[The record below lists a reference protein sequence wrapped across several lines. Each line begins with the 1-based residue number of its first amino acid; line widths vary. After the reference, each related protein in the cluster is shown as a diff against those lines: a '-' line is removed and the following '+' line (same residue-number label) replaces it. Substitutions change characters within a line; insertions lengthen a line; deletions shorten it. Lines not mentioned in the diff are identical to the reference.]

1 MDYITAW
8 DKLSEFP
15 EKQKSQ
21 MLHTFNNPYGFR
33 LNINHPMVTKKWEAF
48 KKKNN
53 IGKYDMTDELREKFE
68 NQFMESKYY
77 QKLVAAEKQRYGEA
91 YDYIYEPLVGQAV
104 RK

>member
-1 MDYITAW
+1 MDYITSW

-91 YDYIYEPLVGQAV
+91 YDYIYEPLVG
-104 RK
+104 

>member
-68 NQFMESKYY
+68 NQFMKSKYY
-77 QKLVAAEKQRYGEA
+77 QKLVAAEKQKYGEA
-91 YDYIYEPLVGQAV
+91 YDYIYEPLVG
-104 RK
+104 

>member
-8 DKLSEFP
+8 EKLGEFP

-33 LNINHPMVTKKWEAF
+33 LNINHPMVLPKYEAF

-53 IGKYDMTDELREKFE
+53 IGRYDMTDELRDKFE
-68 NQFMESKYY
+68 KQFMASKYY
-77 QKLVAAEKQRYGEA
+77 QKLIEAEQKKYGPA
-91 YDYIYEPLVGQAV
+91 YDYIYEPLVG
-104 RK
+104 

>member
-53 IGKYDMTDELREKFE
+53 IGKYDMTDELREMFE

-77 QKLVAAEKQRYGEA
+77 QKLVAAEKQKYGTA
-91 YDYIYEPLVGQAV
+91 NDYIYEPLVG
-104 RK
+104 

>member
-77 QKLVAAEKQRYGEA
+77 QKLVAAKSRNTAQLMIIFMSR
-91 YDYIYEPLVGQAV
+91 LWV
-104 RK
+104 RR

>member
-77 QKLVAAEKQRYGEA
+77 QKLVAAEKQKYGTA
-91 YDYIYEPLVGQAV
+91 YDDIYEPLVG
-104 RK
+104 

>member
-8 DKLSEFP
+8 GKLSEFP

-77 QKLVAAEKQRYGEA
+77 QKLVVAEKQKYGTA
-91 YDYIYEPLVGQAV
+91 YDYIYEPLVG
-104 RK
+104 

>member
-77 QKLVAAEKQRYGEA
+77 QKLVAAEKQKCGTA
-91 YDYIYEPLVGQAV
+91 YDYIYEPLVG
-104 RK
+104 

>member
-1 MDYITAW
+1 MDYIEAW
-8 DKLSEFP
+8 EKARAKKDK
-15 EKQKSQ
+15 QDV
-21 MLHTFNNPYGFR
+21 MIHTFRNPYGFR
-33 LNINHPMVTKKWEAF
+33 LNINHPMVTKKYEAF

-91 YDYIYEPLVGQAV
+91 YDYIYEPLVG
-104 RK
+104 

>member
-33 LNINHPMVTKKWEAF
+33 LNINHPMVMKKWEAF

-91 YDYIYEPLVGQAV
+91 YDYIYEPLVG
-104 RK
+104 

>member
-1 MDYITAW
+1 MDYIEAW
-8 DKLSEFP
+8 EKARAKKDK
-15 EKQKSQ
+15 QDV
-21 MLHTFNNPYGFR
+21 MIHTFRNPYGFR
-33 LNINHPMVTKKWEAF
+33 LNINHPMILPKYEAY

-91 YDYIYEPLVGQAV
+91 YDYIYEPLVG
-104 RK
+104 

>member
-53 IGKYDMTDELREKFE
+53 IGKYDMTDELREMCE
-68 NQFMESKYY
+68 NQFRESKYY
-77 QKLVAAEKQRYGEA
+77 QKLMAAEKQKYGTA
-91 YDYIYEPLVGQAV
+91 YDYIYEPLVG
-104 RK
+104 

>member
-21 MLHTFNNPYGFR
+21 MLHTFNNPNGFR

-53 IGKYDMTDELREKFE
+53 ISKYDMAFVLREKFE
-68 NQFMESKYY
+68 F
-77 QKLVAAEKQRYGEA
+77 
-91 YDYIYEPLVGQAV
+91 
-104 RK
+104 

>member
-77 QKLVAAEKQRYGEA
+77 QKLVKAEKQKYGEA
-91 YDYIYEPLVGQAV
+91 YDYIYEPLVG
-104 RK
+104 

>member
-33 LNINHPMVTKKWEAF
+33 LNINHPMITKKWEAF

-53 IGKYDMTDELREKFE
+53 IGKYDTTDELREKFE
-68 NQFMESKYY
+68 NQFMKSEYY

-91 YDYIYEPLVGQAV
+91 YDYIYEPLVG
-104 RK
+104 

>member
-1 MDYITAW
+1 MDYIEAW
-8 DKLSEFP
+8 EKLNEKKDK
-15 EKQKSQ
+15 QQ
-21 MLHTFNNPYGFR
+21 DVMIHTFRNPYGFR
-33 LNINHPMVTKKWEAF
+33 LNINHPMILPKYEAF

-91 YDYIYEPLVGQAV
+91 YDYIYEPLVG
-104 RK
+104 

>member
-1 MDYITAW
+1 MDYIEAW
-8 DKLSEFP
+8 EKLREKTDK
-15 EKQKSQ
+15 QDV
-21 MLHTFNNPYGFR
+21 MIHTFRNPYGFR

-77 QKLVAAEKQRYGEA
+77 QKLVAAEKQKYGAA
-91 YDYIYEPLVGQAV
+91 YDYIYEPLVG
-104 RK
+104 

>member
-1 MDYITAW
+1 MDYIEAW
-8 DKLSEFP
+8 EKAKAKKDK
-15 EKQKSQ
+15 QDV
-21 MLHTFNNPYGFR
+21 MIHTFRNPYGFR

-77 QKLVAAEKQRYGEA
+77 QKLVAAEKQKYGEA
-91 YDYIYEPLVGQAV
+91 YDYIYEPLVG
-104 RK
+104 

>member
-1 MDYITAW
+1 MDYIEAW
-8 DKLSEFP
+8 EKARAKKDK
-15 EKQKSQ
+15 QDV
-21 MLHTFNNPYGFR
+21 MIHTFRNPYGFR
-33 LNINHPMVTKKWEAF
+33 LNINHPMILPKYEAF

-91 YDYIYEPLVGQAV
+91 YDYIYEPLVGKAV

>member
-1 MDYITAW
+1 MDYIEAW
-8 DKLSEFP
+8 EKTRAKKDK
-15 EKQKSQ
+15 QDV
-21 MLHTFNNPYGFR
+21 MIHTFRNPYGFR

-68 NQFMESKYY
+68 NQLIESKYY

-91 YDYIYEPLVGQAV
+91 YDYIYEPFVG
-104 RK
+104 

>member
-33 LNINHPMVTKKWEAF
+33 LNINHPMVTKKYEAF

-77 QKLVAAEKQRYGEA
+77 QKLVAAEKQKYGEA
-91 YDYIYEPLVGQAV
+91 YDYIYEPLVG
-104 RK
+104 

>member
-33 LNINHPMVTKKWEAF
+33 LNINHPMVMKKWEAF

-77 QKLVAAEKQRYGEA
+77 QKLVAAEKQKYGTA
-91 YDYIYEPLVGQAV
+91 YDYIYEPLVG
-104 RK
+104 

>member
-77 QKLVAAEKQRYGEA
+77 QKLVAAEKQKYGTS
-91 YDYIYEPLVGQAV
+91 YDYIYEPLVG
-104 RK
+104 

>member
-68 NQFMESKYY
+68 NQFMKSKYY

-91 YDYIYEPLVGQAV
+91 YDYIYEPLVG
-104 RK
+104 

>member
-1 MDYITAW
+1 MDYIEAW
-8 DKLSEFP
+8 EKARAKKDK
-15 EKQKSQ
+15 QDV
-21 MLHTFNNPYGFR
+21 MIHTFRNPYGFR
-33 LNINHPMVTKKWEAF
+33 LNINHPMVMKKWEAF

-91 YDYIYEPLVGQAV
+91 YDYIYEPLVG
-104 RK
+104 